1 MRKPKIMLNFA
12 SNKNISPMS
21 FINERVQPE
30 GLTFDDV
37 LLVPAYSEVLPRE
50 VSLKSRFSRNISLNI
65 PIVSAAMDTVT
76 EAAMAIALAREG
88 GIGVIHKNMS
98 IADQA
103 ANVRRVKRAE
113 NGMIYD
119 PITICK
125 DQTVGD
131 ALAMMHENKIGGIP
145 VVDGERMLIGIVTN
159 RDLRFQRDMERR
171 IEEVMTPREQL
182 VTTHNPALEH
192 ASEVLLN
199 NKIEKL
205 PVVDDEGHLVGLIT
219 YKDITK
225 VQDYPNACKDSKGR
239 LRVAAGVGIT
249 HDFMDRVK
257 ALVDEDV
264 DAVVLDSAHGHS
276 ANIVNA
282 LRTIKQTYPSLDVVV
297 GNIATA
303 EAAKML
309 VEAGADGVKVG
320 IGPGSICT
328 TRIIAGVGVP
338 QLTAIYEAATAVKG
352 SGVPIIADGGLRY
365 SGDLVKALAAGGDCV
380 MCGSMFA
387 GTEEAPGETI
397 IYNGRKFKSYRG
409 MGSIDAMKAGSADRY
424 FQGKEVNVNKL
435 VPEGIVARVPFKGTL
450 SETVYQLVGGIRS
463 GMGYCGAK
471 DIAALQQAKFIR
483 ITASGMSE
491 SHPHDVTITH
501 EAPNYSA

>member
-1 MRKPKIMLNFA
+1 
-12 SNKNISPMS
+12 MS

-50 VSLKSRFSRNISLNI
+50 VSVQTRFSRNIRLNI

-76 EAAMAIALAREG
+76 EAPLAIALAREG

-98 IADQA
+98 IAEQA
-103 ANVRRVKRAE
+103 AHVRRVKRAE

-119 PITICK
+119 PVTISK
-125 DQTVGD
+125 DHTVGD

-145 VVDGERMLIGIVTN
+145 VVDDDRRLIGIVTN
-159 RDLRFQRDMERR
+159 RDLRFQRDKARR
-171 IEEVMTPREQL
+171 IEEVMTPGERL
-182 VTTHNPALEH
+182 VTTHSTELAH
-192 ASEVLLN
+192 AQEVLLGS
-199 NKIEKL
+199 KIEKL
-205 PVVDDEGHLVGLIT
+205 PVVDDDGRLVGLIT

-225 VQDYPNACKDSKGR
+225 VQDHPNACKDAKGR

-249 HDFMDRVK
+249 PDVMERVA
-257 ALVDEDV
+257 ALVAESV

-276 ANIVNA
+276 ANIVRA
-282 LRTIKQTYPSLDVVV
+282 LRQIKAAYPSLDVVV

-303 EAAKML
+303 EAARFL
-309 VEAGADGVKVG
+309 IDAGADGIKVG

-338 QLTAIYEAATAVKG
+338 QLSAIYAAATEAKH
-352 SGVPIIADGGLRY
+352 SGIPVIADGGLRY
-365 SGDLVKALAAGGDCV
+365 SGDIVKALAAGGDCV
-380 MCGSMFA
+380 MIGSMFA

-424 FQGKEVNVNKL
+424 FQKGCEGNINKL
-435 VPEGIVARVPFKGTL
+435 VPEGIVARVPFKGAL
-450 SETVYQLVGGIRS
+450 SETVYQLIGGVRS

-483 ITASGMSE
+483 ITASGMHE
-491 SHPHDVTITH
+491 SHPHDVAITS
-501 EAPNYSA
+501 EAPNYSSER

>member
-1 MRKPKIMLNFA
+1 
-12 SNKNISPMS
+12 MS

-50 VSLKSRFSRNISLNI
+50 VSVQTRFSRNIRLNI

-76 EAAMAIALAREG
+76 EAPLAIALAREG

-98 IADQA
+98 IAEQA
-103 ANVRRVKRAE
+103 AHVRRVKRAE

-119 PITICK
+119 PVTISK
-125 DQTVGD
+125 DHTVSD

-145 VVDGERMLIGIVTN
+145 VVDGDRRLIGIVTN
-159 RDLRFQRDMERR
+159 RDLRFQRDKARR
-171 IEEVMTPREQL
+171 IEEVMTPGERL
-182 VTTHNPALEH
+182 VTTHSTELAH
-192 ASEVLLN
+192 AQEVLLGS
-199 NKIEKL
+199 KIEKL
-205 PVVDDEGHLVGLIT
+205 PVVDDDGRLVGLIT

-225 VQDYPNACKDSKGR
+225 VQDHPNACKDAKGR

-249 HDFMDRVK
+249 PDVMERVA
-257 ALVDEDV
+257 ALVAESV
-264 DAVVLDSAHGHS
+264 DAVLLDSAHGHS
-276 ANIVNA
+276 ANIVRA
-282 LRTIKQTYPSLDVVV
+282 LRQIKAAYPSLDVVV

-303 EAAKML
+303 EAARFL
-309 VEAGADGVKVG
+309 IDAGADGIKVG

-338 QLTAIYEAATAVKG
+338 QLSAIYAAATEAKH
-352 SGVPIIADGGLRY
+352 SGIPVIADGGLRY
-365 SGDLVKALAAGGDCV
+365 SGDIVKALAAGGDCV
-380 MCGSMFA
+380 MIGSMFA

-424 FQGKEVNVNKL
+424 FQKGCEGNINKL
-435 VPEGIVARVPFKGTL
+435 VPEGIVARVPFKGAL
-450 SETVYQLVGGIRS
+450 SETVYQLIGGVRS

-483 ITASGMSE
+483 ITASGMHE
-491 SHPHDVTITH
+491 SHPHDVAITS
-501 EAPNYSA
+501 EAPNYSSER